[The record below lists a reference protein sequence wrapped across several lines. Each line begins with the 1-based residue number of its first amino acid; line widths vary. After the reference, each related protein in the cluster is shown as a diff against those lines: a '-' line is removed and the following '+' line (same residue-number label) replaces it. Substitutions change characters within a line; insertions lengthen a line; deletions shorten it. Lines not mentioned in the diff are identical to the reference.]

1 MKLEGFGGSLTQTFT
16 QVSTTQPYK
25 LQTSSIFIFYC
36 LNYLS
41 FSTYHSNR
49 VISWWLIGYQ
59 AHLKYKR
66 LEVGVELLYVL
77 YLPYTN
83 VYTSTHRRLYQ
94 CIINIRNIYTCIF
107 LCMGELQIHTQHLF
121 VIQNL
126 PLLSLWGQWN
136 LGASGP
142 KATIK
147 YFTEKYLLDAYQE
160 GSQKL
165 SEMGLLGLDESEYV
179 KGPLWREL
187 LPLKTAA

>member
-1 MKLEGFGGSLTQTFT
+1 
-16 QVSTTQPYK
+16 
-25 LQTSSIFIFYC
+25 
-36 LNYLS
+36 
-41 FSTYHSNR
+41 
-49 VISWWLIGYQ
+49 
-59 AHLKYKR
+59 
-66 LEVGVELLYVL
+66 
-77 YLPYTN
+77 
-83 VYTSTHRRLYQ
+83 
-94 CIINIRNIYTCIF
+94 
-107 LCMGELQIHTQHLF
+107 MGELQIHTQHLF